1 MDVSGRQGLE
11 EPVHILP
18 LAKVP
23 QQRDEPGLRSGN
35 PLIPNN
41 PPKNT
46 FFSFYP
52 QFLIFQEGEK
62 RSLAQSLPPTHS
74 PITSNPNSGQIP
86 EHDHLDTLSNE
97 VVQTSSLSI
106 LSLFND
112 KVLGAEMYSSQFLE
126 KEEVGHLY
134 YIFAWAQ
141 RVFKVATLQEDF
153 IVTIHFLS
161 QRSSWYWSKINHFD
175 RSLSGGGPD
184 HVASEELER
193 PHHCWIGS
201 QEILEMISKSS
212 ISIYLYNL
220 SIKLYHQHHQPRRTA
235 NSPVVKSVDFCGQW
249 RPTEMNLTGEL
260 DDNDY
265 DDEFDD
271 KGALRLILMFVPP
284 LHYGSNHSIRDQK
297 KIFLSN
303 IFQKWAKKMS
313 GAAVKDEEAN
323 QILFFK
329 RLENNFAHKRRL
341 LGPSI
346 FPGTKEKLL
355 NFSFSEY
362 IPNCI

>member
-1 MDVSGRQGLE
+1 
-11 EPVHILP
+11 
-18 LAKVP
+18 
-23 QQRDEPGLRSGN
+23 
-35 PLIPNN
+35 
-41 PPKNT
+41 
-46 FFSFYP
+46 
-52 QFLIFQEGEK
+52 
-62 RSLAQSLPPTHS
+62 
-74 PITSNPNSGQIP
+74 
-86 EHDHLDTLSNE
+86 
-97 VVQTSSLSI
+97 
-106 LSLFND
+106 
-112 KVLGAEMYSSQFLE
+112 
-126 KEEVGHLY
+126 
-134 YIFAWAQ
+134 
-141 RVFKVATLQEDF
+141 
-153 IVTIHFLS
+153 
-161 QRSSWYWSKINHFD
+161 
-175 RSLSGGGPD
+175 
-184 HVASEELER
+184 
-193 PHHCWIGS
+193 
-201 QEILEMISKSS
+201 
-212 ISIYLYNL
+212 
-220 SIKLYHQHHQPRRTA
+220 
-235 NSPVVKSVDFCGQW
+235 
-249 RPTEMNLTGEL
+249 MNLTGEL

-271 KGALRLILMFVPP
+271 KGALRLILVFVPP